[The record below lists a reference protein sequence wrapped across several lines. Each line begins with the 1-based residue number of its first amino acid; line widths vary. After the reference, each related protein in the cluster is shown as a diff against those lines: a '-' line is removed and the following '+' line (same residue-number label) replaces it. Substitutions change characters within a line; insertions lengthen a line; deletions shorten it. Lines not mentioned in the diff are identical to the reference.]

1 MASRSWN
8 RVELIG
14 NLTRDPELRFTP
26 SGAAVCTFGL
36 ATNRTYVSEGERKEE
51 VDFHRLVSW
60 NKLAE
65 LCNQLLK
72 KGNKVFISGRLQ
84 TRSWEGQDGQV
95 RNVTEIVIEDMIL
108 LTPKAT
114 TDLGVGAGE
123 DLSVKVEEPAASE
136 EAKSAKAESKSKE
149 ESSFAKA
156 TEDKSSSAPNSVE
169 AVSKGEKASED
180 KEEKKTSIKPASPT
194 GGTPQED
201 LKEDEDLPF

>member
-14 NLTRDPELRFTP
+14 NLTRDPELRYTP
-26 SGAAVCTFGL
+26 NGAAVCTFGL
-36 ATNRTYVSEGERKEE
+36 ATNRTYVSDGEKKEE

-84 TRSWEGQDGQV
+84 TRQWEAQDGAQ

-108 LTPKAT
+108 LSPKT
-114 TDLGVGAGE
+114 VGVGDYNE
-123 DLSVKVEEPAASE
+123 DVSQVFADKAPTEEE
-136 EAKSAKAESKSKE
+136 KSPV
-149 ESSFAKA
+149 
-156 TEDKSSSAPNSVE
+156 DSSSTPVE
-169 AVSKGEKASED
+169 K
-180 KEEKKTSIKPASPT
+180 KEEKAEKAEKAASAASSGEPKEEKAPSAPT
-194 GGTPQED
+194 EE
-201 LKEDEDLPF
+201 LADEDLPF